1 VTTGPA
7 LCKGLKAKY
16 GERFGC
22 QGIGGGYKAGLV
34 ENVLPKG
41 TDDGAIKEA
50 VSTFTSAAAKCPKSV
65 IVFSGYRSGSPS
77 PLRPRLT
84 GKTVRARR

>member
-16 GERFGC
+16 GNRFGC

-41 TDDGAIKEA
+41 TDDGAINEA
-50 VSTFTSAAAKCPKSV
+50 VKVFKDASAKCPKSAL
-65 IVFSGYRSGSPS
+65 VFSGYR
-77 PLRPRLT
+77 
-84 GKTVRARR
+84 

>member
-1 VTTGPA
+1 MTTGPA

-16 GERFGC
+16 GKRFGC
-22 QGIGGGYKAGLV
+22 QGIGGAYKAGLV

-50 VSTFTSAAAKCPKSV
+50 IDTFTSAATKCPKAV
-65 IVFSGYRSGSPS
+65 IVFSGYRQDLAPPSGVA
-77 PLRPRLT
+77 LT
-84 GKTVRARR
+84 NKPARARR